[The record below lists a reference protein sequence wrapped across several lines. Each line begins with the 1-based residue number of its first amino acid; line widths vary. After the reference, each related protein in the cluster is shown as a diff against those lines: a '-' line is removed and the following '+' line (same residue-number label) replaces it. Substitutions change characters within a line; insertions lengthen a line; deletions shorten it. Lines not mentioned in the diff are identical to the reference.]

1 MHQRQILWLE
11 LVAQNIWLVPILD
24 NIQKILLWKLLTD
37 FQELVLNVFNLSN
50 IQILFSTMATIM
62 QIPSLV
68 QMVRNPINS
77 ESPILLLEQW
87 KTGDWSH
94 IKWDWYIIIQKLGL
108 TERFCLV
115 KSDKWQLV
123 RWNTC
128 LQSPIKEFPEGLNV
142 QVASV
147 FAHELAH
154 QWTGNL
160 VTCSWWDEIW
170 INEGFADIGGYL
182 GLRYAEPTWN
192 WYNEFWNSQHMNG
205 LRVDARPTTRPLI
218 NKLDFHSHRT
228 SEIYDTSV
236 YNRRKSSKSKIMM
249 DSLWIPLL
257 K

>member
-1 MHQRQILWLE
+1 MENWG
-11 LVAQNIWLVPILD
+11 LVTYKMGLIYNNPEVRAHRTVLSS
-24 NIQKILLWKLLTD
+24 QKGQTTVI
-37 FQELVLNVFNLSN
+37 E
-50 IQILFSTMATIM
+50 
-62 QIPSLV
+62 
-68 QMVRNPINS
+68 RNTS
-77 ESPILLLEQW
+77 M
-87 KTGDWSH
+87 
-94 IKWDWYIIIQKLGL
+94 
-108 TERFCLV
+108 
-115 KSDKWQLV
+115 
-123 RWNTC
+123 
-128 LQSPIKEFPEGLNV
+128 QSPIKEFPEGLNV